1 MTTPTSPEDDPSTE
15 AQPQTVTGFVWQLP
29 AGIRIGYGLGLAA
42 LVTCLVIAFLMRPRG
57 EWWFNVLVCLFGM
70 AGGWTIGV
78 LLSPMTAMEETKFTG
93 FAKALSA
100 FLTGFVVAK
109 FDLLLKNVSFTVT
122 DPEVTVGRILLLATT
137 FIVGFQST
145 FMARWTTRPNAGQGK
160 RPWKFLRARFK
171 V

>member
-1 MTTPTSPEDDPSTE
+1 MITGPEDKPSTK
-15 AQPQTVTGFVWQLP
+15 PQTQTVMEFVWQLP

-42 LVTCLVIAFLMRPRG
+42 LITCFVIASLMRPAG
-57 EWWFNVLVCLFGM
+57 EWWFNVLVCLFGI
-70 AGGWTIGV
+70 AAGWTVGV
-78 LLSPMTAMEETKFTG
+78 LLSPMTVKEETKFTG

-122 DPEVTVGRILLLATT
+122 DPEVLVGRILLFATT
-137 FIVGFQST
+137 FVVGFQST
-145 FMARWTTRPNAGQGK
+145 FMARWTTRPNNSPGK
-160 RPWKFLRARFK
+160 RPRTFLRTKFK